1 MNILRLL
8 PRKKYAK
15 PHNLF
20 TKIIINRFSS
30 LNYELLRKRQ
40 TVRNQKERQLILGHS
55 IVPETGNLNIE
66 IHKILEVRS
75 EGKTPHGQR
84 FQDLLPKNDYL
95 QIHNIYAISLLHPAH
110 RKHS

>member
-66 IHKILEVRS
+66 IHKILEIRS